1 MLSPAQS
8 ASKKPRSRASGGNVG
23 DDQTDERE
31 HEEDL
36 LNIEAIN
43 NANRANRKKAMQ
55 KNKSAVGNQRPD
67 GVPREEE
74 IEEILKS
81 YSLKNFKQ
89 SIYGILNNQEHADKI
104 THNYEYL
111 K

>member
-1 MLSPAQS
+1 MPSPAQS
-8 ASKKPRSRASGGNVG
+8 ASKKARSRASGGNAG
-23 DDQTDERE
+23 DDRTEERQ
-31 HEEDL
+31 HEDDAM
-36 LNIEAIN
+36 NIEAIN
-43 NANRANRKKAMQ
+43 NANRANKKKAMQ
-55 KNKSAVGNQRPD
+55 KNRSTVEDQRPA

-81 YSLKNFKQ
+81 YSLKNLKQ
-89 SIYGILNNQEHADKI
+89 SIYGILNNQEHAEKI